1 MAHAR
6 QKFYI
11 PIYVLHVKI
20 RIVLNS
26 IELTTKEGNGSLYSI
41 ELTHRLYGLRLYFA
55 VHSYYNYEV
64 SIFLAH
70 SVSERE
76 SQARLPEAWF
86 HTEAISR
93 IS

>member
-20 RIVLNS
+20 RNVLNS

-70 SVSERE
+70 SVASGR
-76 SQARLPEAWF
+76 ARPDCQRPGSIRKLFPG
-86 HTEAISR
+86 
-93 IS
+93 